1 MKQSVSKTQKILFV
15 ILGMAA
21 LYAGYDLSTGRKP
34 VPAEKKKTADVI
46 SDVKNSLPTAAAK
59 PTIGAIPV
67 YPQWKRDPFAGKFE
81 SSLRLNVGKMIET
94 MLMPKMANFDLT
106 AISRSGKQSFAVIND
121 EIVGIGES
129 VNGFR
134 VIEILNNAV
143 VLKKND
149 YSFTITL
156 PDESLDF

>member
-1 MKQSVSKTQKILFV
+1 M
-15 ILGMAA
+15 
-21 LYAGYDLSTGRKP
+21 
-34 VPAEKKKTADVI
+34 
-46 SDVKNSLPTAAAK
+46 
-59 PTIGAIPV
+59 
-67 YPQWKRDPFAGKFE
+67 
-81 SSLRLNVGKMIET
+81 NVGKMIET
-94 MLMPKMANFDLT
+94 MLMPKMANFELT
-106 AISRSGKQSFAVIND
+106 AISRSGRQSFAVIND

-156 PDESLDF
+156 PDENLDF

>member
-1 MKQSVSKTQKILFV
+1 MKQPVSKTQKVLFV
-15 ILGMAA
+15 ILALAA
-21 LYAGYDLSTGRKP
+21 LYAGYDLLTAKKP
-34 VPAEKKKTADVI
+34 VASDKKKESPPNAASTSVAATI
-46 SDVKNSLPTAAAK
+46 TSARQPLP
-59 PTIGAIPV
+59 I
-67 YPQWKRDPFAGKFE
+67 YPQWKRDPFAGRFE
-81 SSLRLNVGKMIET
+81 SSLRMNVGKMIET
-94 MLMPKMANFDLT
+94 MLMPKMANFELT
-106 AISRSGKQSFAVIND
+106 AISRSGRQSFAVIND

-156 PDESLDF
+156 PDENLDF